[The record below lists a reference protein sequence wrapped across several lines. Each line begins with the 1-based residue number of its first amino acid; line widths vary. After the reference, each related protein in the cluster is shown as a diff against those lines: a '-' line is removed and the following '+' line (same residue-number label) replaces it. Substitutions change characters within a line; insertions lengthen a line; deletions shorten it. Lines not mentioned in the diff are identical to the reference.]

1 MIVGGG
7 IVPATNFTR
16 HEVQRPRPPQ
26 VAVTST
32 PPSCA
37 AFRMLVPA
45 ATVSSRR
52 VRASP
57 GSVKMTSETAIRRY
71 CTRWGVLLRDL
82 ELDAAAALALDGG
95 RGGLGGEA
103 PGLDA
108 ARDERVAHRRHPAQG
123 ERRLCGGRR
132 AVLRGQRREQ
142 LVEPGRRLAL
152 GEPPREQPQ
161 RLLAQRRVAAVLGPR
176 LQALAQRFELERLD
190 LSKREDG
197 PKLQADRRLV

>member
-7 IVPATNFTR
+7 IVPSTNFTR
-16 HEVQRPRPPQ
+16 HEVHRPRPPQ

-57 GSVKMTSETAIRRY
+57 GSVKMTSETAIRR
-71 CTRWGVLLRDL
+71 
-82 ELDAAAALALDGG
+82 
-95 RGGLGGEA
+95 
-103 PGLDA
+103 
-108 ARDERVAHRRHPAQG
+108 
-123 ERRLCGGRR
+123 
-132 AVLRGQRREQ
+132 
-142 LVEPGRRLAL
+142 LAL

-176 LQALAQRFELERLD
+176 LQALAQRLELERLD
-190 LSKREDG
+190 VSKREDR
-197 PKLQADRRLV
+197 PKLQPDRRLVAQERAETVEVLAHSGRGRGGAG